1 MDLEDIRSFPYSLLL
16 GLCFSD
22 SLLQMKLNLEKNA
35 VEMYHFR
42 MNQLGNPHEYF
53 IKNYY
58 SFQNKNNI
66 NYQISFLYLLKYF
79 SQAKL
84 SNRILDL

>member
-1 MDLEDIRSFPYSLLL
+1 
-16 GLCFSD
+16 
-22 SLLQMKLNLEKNA
+22 
-35 VEMYHFR
+35 MYHFR

-79 SQAKL
+79 FSSYTVKPHFRPL
-84 SNRILDL
+84 KKKHR

>member
-1 MDLEDIRSFPYSLLL
+1 
-16 GLCFSD
+16 
-22 SLLQMKLNLEKNA
+22 
-35 VEMYHFR
+35 MYHFR